1 MDSIPPQDPRP
12 GTIKK
17 AVSWEVDSPH
27 RVLVNATPSDSSPS
41 TSPRQREET
50 QEESYMDALL
60 ADTQPPL
67 DGLSTVIDRPS
78 SPTTCAPKKR
88 SDRLA
93 VLADDFPTDLHF
105 PDSPCFTLGPE
116 TQKARLSMENN
127 ARLVN
132 QDLSNDDIAFFPHFQ
147 PEDSSLPSRAP
158 GTSSS
163 THNVLSIVTVDPS
176 SISCDHQDTIV
187 AQEEVPGGVPDPEI
201 SMPPHGAKPVVIQN
215 NVEDEPIQN
224 IVEDE
229 PSPSISHNAP
239 DGVIPLQSTY
249 PEEGAHSPHPPD
261 ITLDLAFDRA
271 NQTTH
276 LEDTRQLNSDHYS
289 TTPSGKTRAIFGP
302 GWNSE
307 PEPADIPP
315 IKSTPVPFKPSP
327 INRPSQIAVSYLS
340 PPLNADPIPDS
351 VSPEAAQI
359 IPTESVSY
367 HSSDTSIA
375 KPLPHSQRSQVRA
388 HAKSGMP
395 HEPLDTFEKNQESTF
410 NTTATSSEPSQPL
423 SHCFLPNKDSPLDTT
438 ARIDES
444 LSITEVSASREVTR
458 RAEAAIN
465 DGPRHE
471 ESDTSRQLDDSLE
484 SRQNLSVISN
494 QSSAP
499 PDLQAS
505 SQHHTNSDEN
515 NITGQMFQS
524 EQSDI
529 DGHLGDEQTTSISL
543 PPLRPTDSEVS
554 QSIMDD
560 SSRTVEPTDGA
571 IEAQVDATD
580 VIPPALADIH
590 SSSVALVPDSDN
602 DMGLPKP
609 MEIDK
614 HDPSTEETRPT
625 PLSSRGESCILVQ
638 SEKRKRSRY
647 EFDQESNPALS
658 DIAEDEPNT
667 VQREENSS
675 SLARQQSSGE
685 MTTSSPAVPATSS
698 RTSSQ
703 SSTSVRLNKRQ
714 TQARQ
719 SSAVSVVVPRFRKSK
734 APLPSRTKAPLPP
747 AVPSDDGN
755 HPVLPVQRVL
765 AYRTDWEAF
774 APGEVYSVT
783 PDKLIIKFD
792 DHSSLEARDL
802 GQLRLCHIRVGD
814 VVKYIGTDLAD
825 GESQMT
831 TVREPKRVLRVEK
844 ADEYLGTPI
853 NSRNDLLVTC
863 DDCDYARLSQP
874 SGGSERSESHARFLV
889 EAVMVIPPGPRRHTG
904 LKDRMLPQQ
913 ILNELSE
920 LMKAHSGVGM
930 RAKLAVPHAHL
941 SRATKNIDSTERIF
955 EGFGILLTGAAAT
968 TTETKPVT
976 RRRAVTSSPRGL
988 IEQQIRDR
996 HGTVIGKVS
1005 ELYELKGTD
1014 LVFDR
1019 PVSAPALVVDPNHL
1033 SSYSLSPLSKHD
1045 KLRTI
1050 LLVAEAPVKTLKYLL
1065 ALALGIPC
1073 VSTKWVTH
1081 SCEHGY
1087 ALDWEKYMIGPGPS
1101 MFLGGAQA
1109 LVNLQIPLINR
1120 SNHDVQAIF
1129 DSHGSL
1135 EILKDKSFIYIS
1147 SKSKPKS
1154 DWNETV
1160 KPILCASGAARI
1172 GFAEVKSLPELTESG
1187 VLSRI
1192 DYILLEDQLPLSKLP
1207 AALRTRSNLGSDLPT
1222 KRRKLVR
1229 TASASSHT
1237 SEKAVLPLTTSTT
1250 FSIVDFEWLKQSL
1263 IYGRF
1268 LKPQLFA
1275 TSS

>member
-78 SPTTCAPKKR
+78 SPTTC
-88 SDRLA
+88 
-93 VLADDFPTDLHF
+93 
-105 PDSPCFTLGPE
+105 PE

-127 ARLVN
+127 ARLLN

-158 GTSSS
+158 GYKQFHSQRSQHS
-163 THNVLSIVTVDPS
+163 HRGSIINILRPS
-176 SISCDHQDTIV
+176 RHYRCTRGS
-187 AQEEVPGGVPDPEI
+187 PGGVPDPEI
-201 SMPPHGAKPVVIQN
+201 PCHLMAPSQWLSRTMLRTNPFRTSSRTT
-215 NVEDEPIQN
+215 
-224 IVEDE
+224 
-229 PSPSISHNAP
+229 SPSISHNAP
-239 DGVIPLQSTY
+239 DGVIPLQN
-249 PEEGAHSPHPPD
+249 
-261 ITLDLAFDRA
+261 LAFDRA

-289 TTPSGKTRAIFGP
+289 LPLLA
-302 GWNSE
+302 
-307 PEPADIPP
+307 
-315 IKSTPVPFKPSP
+315 KPRDLWP
-327 INRPSQIAVSYLS
+327 WPSQIAVSYLS

-359 IPTESVSY
+359 IPTEAITAIVTLL
-367 HSSDTSIA
+367 SS
-375 KPLPHSQRSQVRA
+375 QQ
-388 HAKSGMP
+388 
-395 HEPLDTFEKNQESTF
+395 
-410 NTTATSSEPSQPL
+410 
-423 SHCFLPNKDSPLDTT
+423 DSPLDTT

-590 SSSVALVPDSDN
+590 SSQWLSCQ
-602 DMGLPKP
+602 
-609 MEIDK
+609 
-614 HDPSTEETRPT
+614 TRT
-625 PLSSRGESCILVQ
+625 TTWGFQSRWKSINTTLQGGNTTNPLSSRGEAAFSFKA
-638 SEKRKRSRY
+638 KRER
-647 EFDQESNPALS
+647 DHATT
-658 DIAEDEPNT
+658 EDEPNT

-734 APLPSRTKAPLPP
+734 APLPSRTKAPLHQQYPRMMESSSLAGP
-747 AVPSDDGN
+747 ESI
-755 HPVLPVQRVL
+755 
-765 AYRTDWEAF
+765 AYRTDWE
-774 APGEVYSVT
+774 
-783 PDKLIIKFD
+783 
-792 DHSSLEARDL
+792 
-802 GQLRLCHIRVGD
+802 RLLWR
-814 VVKYIGTDLAD
+814 
-825 GESQMT
+825 S
-831 TVREPKRVLRVEK
+831 VLR
-844 ADEYLGTPI
+844 Y
-853 NSRNDLLVTC
+853 
-863 DDCDYARLSQP
+863 
-874 SGGSERSESHARFLV
+874 
-889 EAVMVIPPGPRRHTG
+889 TG
-904 LKDRMLPQQ
+904 Q
-913 ILNELSE
+913 
-920 LMKAHSGVGM
+920 
-930 RAKLAVPHAHL
+930 
-941 SRATKNIDSTERIF
+941 
-955 EGFGILLTGAAAT
+955 
-968 TTETKPVT
+968 
-976 RRRAVTSSPRGL
+976 
-988 IEQQIRDR
+988 
-996 HGTVIGKVS
+996 
-1005 ELYELKGTD
+1005 TD
-1014 LVFDR
+1014 
-1019 PVSAPALVVDPNHL
+1019 H
-1033 SSYSLSPLSKHD
+1033 K
-1045 KLRTI
+1045 I
-1050 LLVAEAPVKTLKYLL
+1050 
-1065 ALALGIPC
+1065 
-1073 VSTKWVTH
+1073 
-1081 SCEHGY
+1081 
-1087 ALDWEKYMIGPGPS
+1087 
-1101 MFLGGAQA
+1101 
-1109 LVNLQIPLINR
+1109 
-1120 SNHDVQAIF
+1120 
-1129 DSHGSL
+1129 
-1135 EILKDKSFIYIS
+1135 
-1147 SKSKPKS
+1147 
-1154 DWNETV
+1154 
-1160 KPILCASGAARI
+1160 
-1172 GFAEVKSLPELTESG
+1172 
-1187 VLSRI
+1187 
-1192 DYILLEDQLPLSKLP
+1192 
-1207 AALRTRSNLGSDLPT
+1207 
-1222 KRRKLVR
+1222 
-1229 TASASSHT
+1229 
-1237 SEKAVLPLTTSTT
+1237 
-1250 FSIVDFEWLKQSL
+1250 
-1263 IYGRF
+1263 
-1268 LKPQLFA
+1268 
-1275 TSS
+1275 